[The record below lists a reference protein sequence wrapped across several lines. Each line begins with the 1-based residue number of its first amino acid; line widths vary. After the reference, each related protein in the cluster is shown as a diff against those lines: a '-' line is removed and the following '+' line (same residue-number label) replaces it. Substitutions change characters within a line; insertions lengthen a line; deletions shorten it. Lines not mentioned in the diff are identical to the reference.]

1 MPKARLTLDVL
12 DGRDLPSASL
22 VGGVLTIEGTDGRD
36 VIVVRQSAG
45 RLTVGGQAIDVNGT
59 PMRSVPAANVA
70 RVSVAAGDGNDL
82 VNLTYIR
89 LPAIVMA
96 GGGNDVVLG
105 GRADDVIDGG
115 AGNDRIAGAGGND
128 DLAGGTGDDR
138 LSGGRGNDRLLGGD
152 GNDLL
157 LAQDGDDNSDGGAG
171 DDRVAGGRGRDHNL
185 GGGGVDRITDASPRH
200 HGGPG
205 HHTVT
210 GVIVAID
217 PHAATVTV
225 QTQHGDL
232 VDVTVGPETVV
243 LHNGHHATLAD
254 LQIGD
259 WAEATF
265 DAHGNTLT
273 LRAETR
279 STGHEGHTLVVGVIT
294 AIDHGHST
302 VTVQPH
308 TGSPV
313 DVVVG
318 PHTAILLNG
327 HHVTLADLRVG
338 DEVRAVF
345 GPHGETILLE
355 AVRVEEH
362 TTVEG
367 VITAV
372 DLGASQVTIQT
383 PGGALVGV
391 TAGPHAEVLLN
402 GHAVT
407 LADLHPG
414 DSVSATVDAHGVAI
428 RIAAVRHHE
437 HHTVEGTITAIDLH
451 SSRLTIHTAGGLVD
465 LTVSHETV
473 LVRNGHHVTLSAFHI
488 GDHVVAT
495 LDANG
500 VTLTIEATGV

>member
-12 DGRDLPSASL
+12 DGRALPSASL
-22 VGGVLTIEGTDGRD
+22 VGGVLTIEGTDARD

-45 RLTVGGQAIDVNGT
+45 RLTVGGQPIDVNGT
-59 PMRSVPAANVA
+59 PMRAVPAASVA

-171 DDRVAGGRGRDHNL
+171 DDRVAGGLGRDHNL
-185 GGGGVDRITDASPRH
+185 GGGGADRITDASPRH
-200 HGGPG
+200 HGSR
-205 HHTVT
+205 HTLT

-232 VDVTVGPETVV
+232 VEVAVGPETVV

-254 LQIGD
+254 LQVGD
-259 WAEATF
+259 WAQATV

-279 STGHEGHTLVVGVIT
+279 PTGHEGHTHVVGVIT

-313 DVVVG
+313 DVAVG

-327 HHVTLADLRVG
+327 HHATLADLQVG

-355 AVRVEEH
+355 AVRAEEH

-367 VITAV
+367 VVTAV
-372 DLGASQVTIQT
+372 DLGPSEVTIQT
-383 PGGALVGV
+383 PAGVLVGV
-391 TAGPHAEVLLN
+391 AVGPHTEILLN
-402 GHAVT
+402 GHPAA
-407 LADLHPG
+407 LAELHPG
-414 DSVSATVDAHGVAI
+414 DSVSATLDAHGVAI
-428 RIAAVRHHE
+428 RITAVRHAE
-437 HHTVEGTITAIDLH
+437 HHTVEGTVAAIDLH
-451 SSRLTIHTAGGLVD
+451 ASRITIHTPSGGSVVV
-465 LTVSHETV
+465 TVSHETV
-473 LVRNGHHVTLSAFHI
+473 LVRNGHHVTLAAFHA

-500 VTLTIEATGV
+500 VVVRIEATGV